1 MRYRIYRVGDK
12 VRVVNSTLDPTTTTE
27 MIANARMLGHV
38 LSRHRYSI
46 EEPHYIIKFDKLTTD
61 NKIRDNYIFSAT
73 DLEPVEAEEA

>member
-46 EEPHYIIKFDKLTTD
+46 KEPHYIIKFDKLTTD
-61 NKIRDNYIFSAT
+61 NKIRDNYIFNAT